1 MRCLLAVLFATALLT
16 PMLPAAAQEP
26 VGVRLSEREKQQ
38 SRRVVLPDGRVV
50 LRPFSPGLPWLYGVG
65 SVYGKA
71 SAQPLVNGVTPSV
84 MADTPARGIVP
95 GQNPH

>member
-1 MRCLLAVLFATALLT
+1 MRRMLAALLATALMT
-16 PMLPAAAQEP
+16 PVLPAAAQEP

-50 LRPFSPGLPWLYGVG
+50 LRPHSPGLPWLYGVG